1 MSAVPRSNMLNFRNR
16 SYTISADVEIPPG
29 GAEGVLLSL
38 GGRFGGFSFFIEKNR
53 LNYVYNWVGLE
64 RYTVTS
70 TESPPAGS
78 AKLRLEFN
86 TVGNGGVATLFV
98 NDKRVGEGKIGRLVP
113 ITFGLSEGL
122 TVGRDPST
130 PVTESYQSP
139 FEFTGKIKKVVM
151 ELKEDAKQAS
161 AN

>member
-1 MSAVPRSNMLNFRNR
+1 MCSSDLWNLDVSI
-16 SYTISADVEIPPG
+16 TADVEIPSE

-38 GGRFGGFSFFIEKNR
+38 GGRFGGFSFFIQKNR
-53 LNYVYNWVGLE
+53 LSYTYNWVGLE
-64 RYTVTS
+64 RYAVTS
-70 TESPPAGS
+70 TEPAPTGP
-78 AKLRLEFN
+78 AKLRVDFTAAEP
-86 TVGNGGVATLFV
+86 NGGSATLYI
-98 NDKRVGEGKIGRLVP
+98 NDKRVGEGKIDRLVP

-139 FEFTGKIKKVVM
+139 FEFTGKLKKVVM
-151 ELKEDAKQAS
+151 ELSDDSKPAT